1 MYNLYVHTEL
11 DRSLTDRNGIF
22 TPSGT
27 FTVNYNT
34 DPLLFQRGSKIALLN
49 MLVWNSVNNI
59 SVKRQN
65 NFIYISVKTG
75 ANKGQL
81 PSKGQEEP
89 VGSGWYKAVAT
100 NIKNY
105 NSYDDVWM
113 RTDYEEGSDAY
124 EIFKIQL
131 SNGQYDAQTLD
142 SEIAHWLQEDL
153 ENSATNDI
161 DDDNQTF
168 QILADYTF
176 SKFKFL
182 IERDTNGVN
191 IYDILFP
198 VVADDNTIYS
208 GHKNIKFT
216 NTNLNTNM
224 AKILGLNK
232 KKDGTSPTKKVF
244 LVQKNDGTSTTVEYY
259 SYDKTRGND
268 DSGLAYQRAD
278 INNGINSFKL
288 RIAGG
293 LYDGGNDG
301 SSGTT
306 DIIYSFNMTVDPS
319 FSQDV
324 SPRNL
329 IWLDILKVD
338 QPINQLTFKL
348 TDQRGNEICK
358 DLTEGMNLVFAIL
371 EPQDVPAKMW
381 KKNIAYS

>member
-11 DRSLTDRNGIF
+11 DRSLTDRFGIF
-22 TPSGT
+22 TPNGT

-34 DPLLFQRGSKIALLN
+34 DPLLFKPGSKIALLN

-59 SVKRQN
+59 STHRKN
-65 NFIYISVKTG
+65 NFIYISVKTA

-81 PSKGQEEP
+81 PSKGTEEP
-89 VGSGWYKAVAT
+89 ANSGWYKAAAT

-105 NSYDDVWM
+105 NDYNDVWM
-113 RTDYEEGSDAY
+113 RTDYEGDIDNEQY

-131 SNGQYDAQTLD
+131 PDGQYDAETLD
-142 SEIAHWLQEDL
+142 SELAHRLQEDL

-161 DDDNQTF
+161 DDANRTF
-168 QILADYTF
+168 QIIADYTF

-182 IERDTNGVN
+182 IERDTGGDN

-198 VVADDNTIYS
+198 VVADDNTIYANHR
-208 GHKNIKFT
+208 GIQFT

-224 AKILGLNK
+224 AKMLGLHK
-232 KKDGTSPTKKVF
+232 RKDGSAPTKKVF
-244 LVQKNDGTSTTVEYY
+244 LIRALNDTTTPIECY
-259 SYDKTRGND
+259 SYDASRGSD
-268 DSGLAYQRAD
+268 DSGLAYLRAD
-278 INNGINSFKL
+278 INNGINAFNL
-288 RIAGG
+288 RITGA

-301 SSGTT
+301 SSGKT

-324 SPRNL
+324 SPQNL

-348 TDQRGNEICK
+348 TDQKGNEIGK

-371 EPQDVPAKMW
+371 EPQDVQQKM
-381 KKNIAYS
+381 